1 MGGGHMIF
9 SYRRRA
15 FASLTALTLLAAVAA
30 PLSVRAA
37 EDDLPI
43 DAVPLIRPGSPMR
56 GLEPSDEPLASP
68 EAAPAPQAEP
78 APETTPAEPAAPEAT
93 GARPTP
99 PPSENSRPAGVLPA
113 PEAAL
118 LRLQFAPDEAVLNAQ
133 EIAQLND
140 FAAGFKA
147 RGGRIG
153 LNSYAGNPGDTGSNA
168 RRLSLK
174 RVLAVREALIAQG
187 IDPLR
192 MEVHALGGV
201 RDAGPPDRV
210 DIVKSGR

>member
-1 MGGGHMIF
+1 MIF
-9 SYRRRA
+9 SYQRRA
-15 FASLTALTLLAAVAA
+15 FASLTALALIAAIAA
-30 PLSVRAA
+30 PLSARAA

-43 DAVPLIRPGSPMR
+43 DAVPLIRPQAPMR
-56 GLEPSDEPLASP
+56 GLEPSDEPLT
-68 EAAPAPQAEP
+68 APDAEP
-78 APETTPAEPAAPEAT
+78 APQTAPAPETASPEPAAPEAT
-93 GARPTP
+93 DAQPARAV
-99 PPSENSRPAGVLPA
+99 PPSEMTRPAGVLPA

-118 LRLQFAPDEAVLNAQ
+118 LRLQFAPDEAVLSAPGL
-133 EIAQLND
+133 AQLND
-140 FAAGFKA
+140 FAASFKA